1 MRFISY
7 LFSFYLGILT
17 KRYIHLFKAFSI
29 FFNFT
34 ILGLKPKRFLYNEK
48 FVFFYERE
56 RGGATST
63 SSHPVFCN
71 GQSCINQLQ
80 SMADKIE

>member
-17 KRYIHLFKAFSI
+17 KRYIHLFKAFSL

-56 RGGATST
+56 GGKRAL
-63 SSHPVFCN
+63 PVIQFFAMVSPVLTN
-71 GQSCINQLQ
+71 FNLWRT
-80 SMADKIE
+80 K

>member
-17 KRYIHLFKAFSI
+17 KRYIHLFKAFSL

-48 FVFFYERE
+48 FVFFMRERE
-56 RGGATST
+56 GGKRAL
-63 SSHPVFCN
+63 PVIQFFAMVSPVLTN
-71 GQSCINQLQ
+71 FNLWRT
-80 SMADKIE
+80 K